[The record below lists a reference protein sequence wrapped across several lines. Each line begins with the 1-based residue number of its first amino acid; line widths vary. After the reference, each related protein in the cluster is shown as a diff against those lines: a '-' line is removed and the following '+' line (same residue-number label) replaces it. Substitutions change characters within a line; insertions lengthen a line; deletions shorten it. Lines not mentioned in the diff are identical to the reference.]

1 MSVKR
6 QRRCQLVLAFFIPI
20 AIIAGAFLVLGI
32 APFGSRNLL
41 MSDIGTQYIPFLTYF
56 RRMILSGHWTLY
68 STNLALGDSTI
79 PITAYYLISPFNVLT
94 LFFPAA
100 MMPVAAILIIWLKIG
115 LAGAT
120 MVLYLQRVYHK
131 ISSAQLLFGTM
142 YALSGYVA
150 TYCFD
155 LMWLDAIY
163 LLPLIC
169 LGCYRLVH
177 YGKWRF
183 YTVTLALAIMTNY
196 YLGYM
201 TCVFMVLRFIYDFCL
216 AKGPAITWRLWLKTQ
231 RRKIGLFISASLLS
245 GLLSAAVLVPTL
257 VGMLK
262 TSKQQMSLQNFLP
275 YPKFGL
281 EGLVQL
287 GVVGNDWSQ
296 TISHGPSLYISLLG
310 LLLLCGFFLMPSIN
324 RRRRLL
330 AGALLVAI
338 VLGLWLTPLNTI
350 WHMLQA
356 PKGFPYRNAF
366 FFSFVGIT
374 LAYETFQTS
383 EIFQKQYLRRA
394 LALAGSLLIVG
405 YGTAIWLYPKL
416 GQLILA
422 HQAHAKIAPA
432 LVAPIYL
439 GFSLLW
445 LLLAACSLLWCRHTR
460 YRWLIGVLLAL
471 ELGFNLVG
479 VMKVAPFG
487 NQTVYQR
494 NYRIEQRWY
503 QKAAQK
509 RQDFFRIDN
518 ENSLI
523 NAAYPVKYNNY
534 NDPLLFGFNSLNLY
548 SSTLNE
554 QQRVFLDRLGFY
566 SKNSRRIAS
575 IGSTQVTNALFAV
588 HYDMSLRTTDYDL
601 VANRTALPVGFMAS
615 KQALHVPLTLGDPLT
630 NQNRIWQ
637 RLTGTTEQ
645 YFQPITLLKQ
655 QVTHQHRRYQ
665 YQLQVQATT
674 TGRLYGYFGKAR
686 VTGLQ
691 IQGRSEQ
698 HLAQWRATSKLIKV
712 QQGQRLTI
720 TFTSKRHIAHWQRRL
735 QVLDQAAFA
744 KSAKVLQQQPL
755 HLTKGWQGQHLKGD
769 VTVTAP
775 HQLLVASMPYDIGW
789 QAKVDGKHVAVRKVS
804 GNLIGVPLTNG
815 PHHVELYYRTPK
827 LITGVVLSL
836 IGVLGLFGR
845 YRWPALGRLTQ
856 RLIRH

>member
-1 MSVKR
+1 MTVKR
-6 QRRCQLVLAFFIPI
+6 QQRYQLGLAFLMPI
-20 AIIAGAFLVLGI
+20 IVIAGAFLTLKM

-68 STNLALGDSTI
+68 ATNLALGDSTI
-79 PITAYYLISPFNVLT
+79 PITAYYLISPFNGLT

-120 MVLYLQRVYHK
+120 MVLYLQQVYHK

-155 LMWLDAIY
+155 LMWLDAVY

-177 YGKWRF
+177 DGKWRF
-183 YTVTLALAIMTNY
+183 YTVTLAMAIMTNY

-201 TCVFMVLRFIYDFCL
+201 ICIFMVLRFIYELCL
-216 AKGPAITWRLWLKTQ
+216 AKTDTSSWHLWLKNQ
-231 RRKIGLFISASLLS
+231 RRIIGLFMGASLLS

-262 TSKQQMSLQNFLP
+262 TSKQQLVIGNFLP

-296 TISHGPSLYISLLG
+296 TIAHGPSLYISLLG
-310 LLLLCGFFLMPSIN
+310 LLLLCGFFVMPSIS
-324 RRRRLL
+324 RRRKRL
-330 AGALLVAI
+330 AGALLLAI

-374 LAYETFQTS
+374 LGYETCQTP
-383 EIFQKQYLRRA
+383 EIFQKAYLRRA
-394 LALAGSLLIVG
+394 LAWAGGLLIIG
-405 YGTAIWLYPKL
+405 YGTAIFLYPKL

-445 LLLAACSLLWCRHTR
+445 LLLAACSLLWCGHTR

-479 VMKVAPFG
+479 VMQVAPFG

-518 ENSLI
+518 QNSLI

-534 NDPLLFGFNSLNLY
+534 NDPLLFGFNGLNLY

-554 QQRVFLDRLGFY
+554 QQRVFLDRIGFY

-588 HYDMSLRTTDYDL
+588 QYEMSLRTTDYDL
-601 VANRTALPVGFMAS
+601 VANHTALPVGFMAS
-615 KQALHVPLTLGDPLT
+615 KQALHVPLTLGNPLT
-630 NQNRIWQ
+630 NQNRLWQ
-637 RLTGTTEQ
+637 RLTGTTKH
-645 YFQPITLLKQ
+645 YFQSIRLLKQ
-655 QVTHQHRRYQ
+655 HVTHWQGRYH
-665 YQLQVQATT
+665 YQLQIQATT
-674 TGRLYGYFGKAR
+674 TGRLYGYFGKAQ
-686 VTGLQ
+686 VTGLR
-691 IQGRSEQ
+691 IQGISEQ
-698 HLAQWRATSKLIKV
+698 QLAQWRATSKLIKV
-712 QQGQRLTI
+712 HQGQILTM
-720 TFTSKRHIAHWQRRL
+720 TFTSKRQIAHWQRRL
-735 QVLDQAAFA
+735 QVLDQVAFA

-755 HLTKGWQGQHLKGD
+755 HLIKGWQGQHLKGQ
-769 VTVTAP
+769 VTVNPTNR
-775 HQLLVASMPYDIGW
+775 LLVASMPYDIGW
-789 QAKVDGKHVAVRKVS
+789 QAKVDGHHVAVHKAS
-804 GNLIGVPLTNG
+804 GDLIGVPLTTG
-815 PHHVELYYRTPK
+815 HHQVELYYRTPK
-827 LITGVVLSL
+827 LRTGVLLSL
-836 IGVLGLFGR
+836 IGVLGLLGR
-845 YRWPALGRLTQ
+845 YFWSALDRLRQ
-856 RLIRH
+856 H